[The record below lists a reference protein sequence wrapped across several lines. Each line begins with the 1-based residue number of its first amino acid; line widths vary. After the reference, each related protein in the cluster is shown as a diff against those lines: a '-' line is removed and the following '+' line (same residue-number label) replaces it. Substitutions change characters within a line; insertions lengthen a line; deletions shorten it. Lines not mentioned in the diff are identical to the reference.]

1 MGGRGSSGSSG
12 ARGGGSGKVSPI
24 QRVNN
29 QIISDWLDQQD
40 PGRFLGSAPETI
52 TVGGVQFKWF
62 ADQTSV
68 DSRGNR
74 VYGNDYQSMQRASNG
89 EWPVIHI
96 AVNEKRRRGG
106 TKSYSFDRSTTTGT
120 GLR

>member
-1 MGGRGSSGSSG
+1 MGGRGSGGSSG
-12 ARGGGSGKVSPI
+12 ARGGGSGRVSPI
-24 QRVNN
+24 KRVNN
-29 QIISDWLDQQD
+29 QVISDWLDQQD
-40 PGRFLGSAPETI
+40 PGRFLSSAPETI

-96 AVNEKRRRGG
+96 AVDEKRRRGG